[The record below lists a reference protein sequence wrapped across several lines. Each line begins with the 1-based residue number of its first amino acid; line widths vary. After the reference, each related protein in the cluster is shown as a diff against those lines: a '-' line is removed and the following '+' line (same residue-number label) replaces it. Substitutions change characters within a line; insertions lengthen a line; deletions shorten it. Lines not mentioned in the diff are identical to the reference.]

1 MAANPE
7 SVRFLRAEV
16 LRWLHE
22 HHLRDEKLSA
32 AIALATSE
40 AVANVVRH
48 AYGSGPGRVD
58 LDATIG
64 DEDILIQVVDRGPGL
79 TARAADR
86 TGFGLPVIGRVS
98 NGVTVASDSEGT
110 TVSMRFTLST
120 TRNHPR
126 RERFAR
132 AAHAFAGRS

>member
-1 MAANPE
+1 MAADPE
-7 SVRFLRAEV
+7 SVRLLRTEV
-16 LRWLHE
+16 LHWLDE
-22 HHLRDEKLSA
+22 HQLRDDQLSA

-64 DEDILIQVVDRGPGL
+64 EQDILIRVLDRGPGL
-79 TARAADR
+79 TARAPDR

-110 TVSMRFTLST
+110 TVSMRFTLASAQ
-120 TRNHPR
+120 RHPR
-126 RERFAR
+126 RERLAR
-132 AAHAFAGRS
+132 AAHAFSARI